1 MITPA
6 RAGFEKKVL
15 QSPQP
20 KIVSARSDRVPQ
32 IAKAKFL
39 KAEFKEEGTM
49 ERLEERDRMVRAG
62 LALSCE
68 GSGEQAGTRAS
79 FNRRIAD
86 CGKRSE
92 AADLIFELQISKRKS
107 MKAIRCANARR
118 SCLIL
123 TSSF

>member
-68 GSGEQAGTRAS
+68 GSPEESDQK
-79 FNRRIAD
+79 RRI
-86 CGKRSE
+86 
-92 AADLIFELQISKRKS
+92 
-107 MKAIRCANARR
+107 
-118 SCLIL
+118 
-123 TSSF
+123 